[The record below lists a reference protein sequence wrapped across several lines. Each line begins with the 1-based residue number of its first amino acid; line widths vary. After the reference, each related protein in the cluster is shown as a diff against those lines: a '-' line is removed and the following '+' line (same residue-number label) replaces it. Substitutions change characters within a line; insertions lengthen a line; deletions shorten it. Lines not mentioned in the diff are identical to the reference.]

1 MTLRMKRMAWRVGRQ
16 LLALVATVLVGAF
29 IAATLVRIAPGFD
42 VDDQQLDS
50 RLNHESRE
58 ALRTQRAQNSNLV
71 GFYSNY
77 LRRAI
82 RGDFGRSQTLSRPV
96 RELLAERLPVT
107 ARLVALGL
115 LCGWSVATVLALIS
129 ALVRVTSVG
138 LLIGAAAGAMLCI
151 PSAVLAMAFVFARAP
166 AYLAIGLVVLPKVF
180 GFTRNLLARSYA
192 LPHVITARAK
202 GISEARVLLWHVL
215 PVTGG
220 QVIALVGV
228 SVSLALGAAI
238 PVEALCGLPGI
249 GQLAWQ
255 AALGRDLPLLVTLT
269 MIVAL
274 ITMIANSISDAMN
287 QVLGTART

>member
-29 IAATLVRIAPGFD
+29 FAATLVRIAPGFD
-42 VDDQQLDS
+42 VDDQQIDN

-58 ALRTQRAQNSNLV
+58 ALRMHRAQNSNIV
-71 GFYSNY
+71 IFYSNY

-82 RGDFGRSQTLSRPV
+82 RGDLGRSETLSRPV

-115 LCGWSVATVLALIS
+115 LCGWSVATMLALIS
-129 ALVRVTSVG
+129 ALARINSVS
-138 LLIGAAAGAMLCI
+138 LLIGAAAGALLCI
-151 PSAVLAMAFVFARAP
+151 PSAVLAMAFVFVRAP

-180 GFTRNLLARSYA
+180 GFTRNLLVRSYA
-192 LPHVITARAK
+192 MPHVITARAK
-202 GISEARVLLWHVL
+202 GISEARVLLCHVL

-220 QVIALVGV
+220 QVIALAGV

-269 MIVAL
+269 LIVAL
-274 ITMIANSISDAMN
+274 ITMTANSISDMMN
-287 QVLGTART
+287 QVLGPACT